1 MQLNTGLFTK
11 AAVISG
17 LLGIITLTCSY
28 ELGKIPFFLL
38 LNTDL
43 GTISDYFFV
52 LGTWLGDGAMWVV
65 VLLLALWMKRK
76 DTLPLLIS
84 SFVFTTL
91 FTQVCKY
98 IIVPHAPRPSNA
110 IADMSVVH
118 TVPGIELHTVSSF
131 PSGHTAT
138 AFTIYLVF
146 SLLLTGNWWLVAGLL
161 YAIWVG
167 YSRIYLAQHF
177 PVDAG
182 AGMIV
187 AVASVLISL
196 FIQQKINSRKQ
207 TATVL

>member
-11 AAVISG
+11 AAVVSG
-17 LLGIITLTCSY
+17 ILGVFTLACSFV
-28 ELGKIPFFLL
+28 LGKIPFFLL
-38 LNTDL
+38 LNTNL
-43 GTISDYFFV
+43 GIIADYFFV

-76 DTLPLLIS
+76 DALPLLVL
-84 SFVFTTL
+84 SFVFTTI

-98 IIVPHAPRPSNA
+98 LIVPHAPRPSNA
-110 IADMSVVH
+110 ISNMSLVH
-118 TVPGIELHTVSSF
+118 TVSGVELHTVSSF

-146 SLLLTGNWWLVAGLL
+146 SLLLTGNWWLPVGLF
-161 YAIWVG
+161 YALWVG

-187 AVASVLISL
+187 AVVSVLLSL
-196 FIQQKINSRKQ
+196 AIQQKINHRQ
-207 TATVL
+207 QLRTPR

>member
-17 LLGIITLTCSY
+17 ILGVITLTCSLV
-28 ELGKIPFFLL
+28 LGKIPFFLV

-43 GTISDYFFV
+43 GTVADYFFV

-76 DTLPLLIS
+76 DALPLLIS
-84 SFVFTTL
+84 SFVFTTI

-98 IIVPHAPRPSNA
+98 LIVPHAPRPSNA
-110 IADMSVVH
+110 ISDMSLVH
-118 TVPGIELHTVSSF
+118 TVPGVELHTVSSF

-146 SLLLTGNWWLVAGLL
+146 SLLLTGNWWLVAGLF
-161 YAIWVG
+161 YALWVG

-187 AVASVLISL
+187 AVVAVLISL
-196 FIQQKINSRKQ
+196 AVQQNISRRKQ
-207 TATVL
+207 LTA

>member
-17 LLGIITLTCSY
+17 ILGVITLTCSLV
-28 ELGKIPFFLL
+28 LGKIPFFLV

-43 GTISDYFFV
+43 GTVADYFFV

-84 SFVFTTL
+84 SFVFTTI

-98 IIVPHAPRPSNA
+98 LIVPHAPRPSNA
-110 IADMSVVH
+110 ISDMSLVH
-118 TVPGIELHTVSSF
+118 TVPGVELHTVSSF

-146 SLLLTGNWWLVAGLL
+146 SLLLTGNWWLVAGLF
-161 YAIWVG
+161 YALWVG

-187 AVASVLISL
+187 AVVSVLISL
-196 FIQQKINSRKQ
+196 AVQQNISRRKQ
-207 TATVL
+207 LTA